1 MSRAIDR
8 ARTLNV
14 AYAAVRGSNHC
25 GALDYYATM
34 ALEEDMIAI
43 CGTNALPTMAPW
55 GGTDK
60 LVGLNPI
67 AVAIPSGREEPI
79 VLDVAL
85 GATAHGKIR
94 VYAQKGLP
102 LPEGWAFDADG
113 RPTTDAEAALD
124 GLIRPIGA
132 HKGIGLAMV
141 VGILSTALS
150 GAGYGT
156 DSGTMR
162 DGAVSGADG
171 QFYVAVNV
179 AGFRE
184 IDAFKAEIDRII
196 RQYNATELAP
206 GTSRVYTPGAL
217 EAEIAARNRSAG
229 IPLNDE
235 TIALLSQSA
244 RQLGVETESAGAATS
259 GASINATDW
268 SKAESAQRADQELVR
283 AAQAPCP
290 ADRKHRAILRVRAR
304 PVRVCSLDRLAEALR
319 IDARLAGVELDVVH
333 RPPLVHGV
341 PGTSSVFR
349 PRCSR
354 WLAKACS
361 IPAKLQRPVTR
372 RSSGA
377 RSERR
382 SSSAS
387 A

>member
-1 MSRAIDR
+1 MSEGDASLLAETLVHADLRGTHSHGVLRVPEYVGKLTNEGVDPRGRPRIVSDAGSALVVDGGNSMGQIAGQYAMSRAIDR

-25 GALDYYATM
+25 GALDYYAMM

-85 GATAHGKIR
+85 GASAHGKIR

-102 LPEGWAFDADG
+102 LPEGWAFDAGG
-113 RPTTDAEAALD
+113 RPTTDAEAALE
-124 GLIRPIGA
+124 GLMRPIGA

-184 IDAFKAEIDRII
+184 IDAFKAQIDRII
-196 RQYNATELAP
+196 RQYNATKLAP

-235 TIALLSQSA
+235 TIAMLVETA
-244 RQLGVETESAGAATS
+244 RQLGIE
-259 GASINATDW
+259 
-268 SKAESAQRADQELVR
+268 AE
-283 AAQAPCP
+283 
-290 ADRKHRAILRVRAR
+290 
-304 PVRVCSLDRLAEALR
+304 
-319 IDARLAGVELDVVH
+319 ID
-333 RPPLVHGV
+333 
-341 PGTSSVFR
+341 T
-349 PRCSR
+349 
-354 WLAKACS
+354 
-361 IPAKLQRPVTR
+361 QQT
-372 RSSGA
+372 
-377 RSERR
+377 
-382 SSSAS
+382 
-387 A
+387 